1 MAHPVI
7 DASQCSRSRGEIV
20 KVKMV
25 AFVGAVIAMLPS
37 GCSSSIGAGG
47 QIDCTQINGFFRCAG
62 NYPSSCLETLGWAS
76 DMAVPYRAGFYP
88 IGVNGELGEVMAEVD
103 SECGSDG
110 LQALVNEFP
119 DIPDLV
125 AVYG

>member
-1 MAHPVI
+1 M
-7 DASQCSRSRGEIV
+7 
-20 KVKMV
+20 KVKIV
-25 AFVGAVIAMLPS
+25 AFVGAVIAMLLS
-37 GCSSSIGAGG
+37 GCSSSIGAGGQISSIGAGG
-47 QIDCTQINGFFRCAG
+47 QIDCTQISGFFRCAG

-88 IGVNGELGEVMAEVD
+88 IGVKGELGEVMAEVD

-125 AVYG
+125 AIYG